1 MLTLIKEY
9 SIDCWNEMWSMR
21 AQCRKT
27 RPDEVLEIRQENGV
41 IKLYRDS

>member
-1 MLTLIKEY
+1 MILIREY
-9 SIDCWNEMWSMR
+9 SCDAWDELWSMR

-41 IKLYRDS
+41 IKLYRDTL